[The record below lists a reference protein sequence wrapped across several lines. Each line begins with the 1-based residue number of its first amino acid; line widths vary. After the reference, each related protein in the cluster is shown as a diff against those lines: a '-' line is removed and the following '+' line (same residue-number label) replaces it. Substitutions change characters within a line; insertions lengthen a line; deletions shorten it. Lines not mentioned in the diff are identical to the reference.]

1 MTPISRIIH
10 DRYICIFERDI
21 KVNIFVQKKH
31 HYTNI
36 PHAFLTTLY
45 DNCSV
50 FVMSEISLLPHSSAQ
65 TEGEDDGQQLD
76 GGHHHHGPDDDV
88 EILLYQHYQLVVAA
102 RVQVRVVHVGVLNA
116 VWICWLYEDLVARE
130 NTARLRDL

>member
-1 MTPISRIIH
+1 MIKQDCFHLIRLYVNWYLSIRTLTPISRIIH

-65 TEGEDDGQQLD
+65 TEGEDDGQQLSHPD
-76 GGHHHHGPDDDV
+76 RLQQPPGSHHHRDISVTLDRDCSV
-88 EILLYQHYQLVVAA
+88 VYSILYIIQYTV
-102 RVQVRVVHVGVLNA
+102 
-116 VWICWLYEDLVARE
+116 
-130 NTARLRDL
+130 